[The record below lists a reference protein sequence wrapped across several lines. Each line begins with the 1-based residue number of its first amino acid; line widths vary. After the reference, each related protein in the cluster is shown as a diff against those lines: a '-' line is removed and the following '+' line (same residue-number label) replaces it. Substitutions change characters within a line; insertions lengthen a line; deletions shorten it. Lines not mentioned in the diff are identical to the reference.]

1 MIKKVF
7 LCAFCAVFLSACL
20 TPKEC
25 RVAKNVLI
33 MPADYSTSQGAGIDF
48 GRNFQKKLTDG
59 VTDRFKAL
67 KVKEGFEGENSD
79 IIVRVVLVEYSD
91 PVFSDSLVNSGTG
104 NVEVSVRIF
113 SGKGALLRE
122 TYIMRDL
129 KKGTQEEVLKS
140 IVDEAVTFIDKKCL

>member
-1 MIKKVF
+1 MIKKVL

-25 RVAKNVLI
+25 KVAKNVLI
-33 MPADYSTSQGAGIDF
+33 MPADYSTSQGAGVDF
-48 GRNFQKKLTDG
+48 GKNFQKKLTDEITG
-59 VTDRFKAL
+59 RFKKL
-67 KVKEGFEGENSD
+67 QVKEGFEGEKSD
-79 IIVRVVLVEYSD
+79 LIVRIVLVEYSD
-91 PVFSDSLVNSGTG
+91 PVFTDSLVNSGTG

-129 KKGTQEEVLKS
+129 KRGTKEDVLKS